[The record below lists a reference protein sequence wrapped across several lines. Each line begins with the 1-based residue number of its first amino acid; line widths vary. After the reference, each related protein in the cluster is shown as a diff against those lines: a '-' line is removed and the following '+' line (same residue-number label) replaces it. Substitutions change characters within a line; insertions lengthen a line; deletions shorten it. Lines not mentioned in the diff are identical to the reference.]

1 MDDQTRKSELE
12 KTLRKFTL
20 DKLEAFGTILGYQEQ
35 VISTTTIS
43 GMLSKEGRGLGGTL
57 SSFARTT
64 VDNEPLLVQVGKDPG
79 EGQLW
84 KFNEKVVPK
93 WEAKSLADQILE
105 ENKSYR
111 MAKDKTEAS

>member
-1 MDDQTRKSELE
+1 MDDQTRKVELE

-20 DKLEAFGTILGYQEQ
+20 DKLAAFGTILQSQET
-35 VISTTTIS
+35 VMSTTTIS

-57 SSFARTT
+57 SSFARTM
-64 VDNEPLLVQVGKDPG
+64 VDNEPLLVQVGKDPQ

-84 KFNEKVVPK
+84 KFNEKVAPK

-105 ENKSYR
+105 DNKSYR
-111 MAKDKTEAS
+111 MARDKSET